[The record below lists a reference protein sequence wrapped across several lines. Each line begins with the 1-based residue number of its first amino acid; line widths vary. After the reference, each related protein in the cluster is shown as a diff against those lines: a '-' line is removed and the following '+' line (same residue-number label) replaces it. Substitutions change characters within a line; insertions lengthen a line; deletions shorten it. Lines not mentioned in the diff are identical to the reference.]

1 MTALG
6 PLLYRIWGG
15 GPGRKDT
22 GAGVL
27 GPTFLLRA
35 QVRKG
40 ARHWGFYRYDYHTPN
55 TLIH

>member
-15 GPGRKDT
+15 GPGRKGT

-27 GPTFLLRA
+27 GPTFLLSA

-40 ARHWGFYRYDYHTPN
+40 ARAVVAFATDITTH
-55 TLIH
+55 